1 MKPIFF
7 KSPEEFRKWLEKNHL
22 SETEL
27 YVGFYKKHTGQPS
40 MTWSE
45 SVDQALCFGWID
57 GIRKSI
63 DEKNYQIR
71 FTPRKP
77 KSNWSAVNIRKIEE
91 LTKLGLMQQAGLA
104 VFSLREEKR
113 SEIYTYERKPHELS
127 PEFAKKF
134 RANKKAWTYF
144 QAMAPGYKKHAID
157 WVMRAVKEETS
168 HRRIATLIKDSEDG
182 RKIRPLSYDKKPKA
196 KQ

>member
-7 KSPEEFRKWLEKNHL
+7 TSPKEFRKWLVKHHR

-27 YVGFYKKHTGQPS
+27 YVGFYKKHTGKPS

-57 GIRKSI
+57 GIRKGI
-63 DEKNYQIR
+63 DEESYCNR
-71 FTPRKP
+71 FTPRKA

-91 LTKLGLMQQAGLA
+91 LTKLGLMQPAGLA
-104 VFSLREEKR
+104 AFSLREEKR
-113 SEIYTYERKPHELS
+113 SEIYTYERKAHELS
-127 PEFAKKF
+127 PEFLKKF
-134 RANKKAWTYF
+134 KANKKAWTYF
-144 QAMAPGYKKHAID
+144 QEMAPWYKKHAID
-157 WVMRAVKEETS
+157 WVMRAVREETS
-168 HRRIATLIKDSEDG
+168 LRRLTTLIKDSEEG
-182 RKIRPLSYDKKPKA
+182 RKIRPLSYDKKTKA